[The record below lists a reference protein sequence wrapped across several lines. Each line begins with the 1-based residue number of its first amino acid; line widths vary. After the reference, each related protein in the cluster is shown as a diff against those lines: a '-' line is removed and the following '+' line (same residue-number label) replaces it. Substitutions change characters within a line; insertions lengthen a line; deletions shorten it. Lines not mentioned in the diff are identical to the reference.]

1 MTDFNETDLS
11 FVARRYR
18 EGRYDTRKAI
28 ARFHETNK
36 VTTPRRRWWAT
47 AAAAAASIVLVFAAG
62 YGIRTWVRNAQEP
75 SPVEQQLTLNPNVAE
90 THLFVYEN
98 APLDQ
103 VLAELSAYYGC
114 TLTADPTDK
123 RLTATF
129 PDDDIELI
137 ISTIEA
143 ALQIKITLER

>member
-1 MTDFNETDLS
+1 MTEYSDKDLD
-11 FVARRYR
+11 FVARRYDKR
-18 EGRYDTRKAI
+18 HYDTRKAI

-36 VTTPRRRWWAT
+36 GTTHRRWWIT
-47 AAAAAASIVLVFAAG
+47 AAAAVASVVLVFAAG
-62 YGIRTWVRNAQEP
+62 YGIRTWVRNTQEP
-75 SPVEQQLTLNPNVAE
+75 SPVEQLTLNPNVAE

-114 TLTADPTDK
+114 TLTAEPTDK

-137 ISTIEA
+137 VSIIES
-143 ALQIKITLER
+143 ALHIKITLER

>member
-1 MTDFNETDLS
+1 M
-11 FVARRYR
+11 
-18 EGRYDTRKAI
+18 
-28 ARFHETNK
+28 
-36 VTTPRRRWWAT
+36 
-47 AAAAAASIVLVFAAG
+47 
-62 YGIRTWVRNAQEP
+62 
-75 SPVEQQLTLNPNVAE
+75 EQQLTLNPNVAE